1 MSQPDHETVTGPTPN
16 PTPGTAD
23 LPLRGVRVLD
33 LGTLLAGPV
42 AATLLGDFGAEVI
55 KIEQP
60 GVGDTLR
67 GGPTKPGDPPRLY
80 WLIEGRNKRSV
91 TVNMREPEG
100 QELIRRL
107 AASADVVIE
116 NFTPGTLEEWGIG
129 WEQLRAV
136 NPRLIMVR
144 VSGFGQTGPY
154 SKRAGYDRIA
164 LGVSGYLYPT
174 GYPDRPP
181 VRPAFPTADYNTAS
195 YAAMA
200 AMFALYERDVHGGDG
215 QMIDLALY
223 EAPFRITADL
233 VGAYRQKGEN
243 RERIGNRNPGFTPAG
258 NFLTSDNRWL
268 QIAAGGDGPW
278 RRLCR
283 AMGRPEL
290 ADDERYVTSGRRNRR
305 ADELEELLRQWIA
318 GRPFDELEELLA
330 DHNVPAGGILTAAE
344 ISDHPH
350 FEARGNIATVDD
362 GHGNE
367 VAMPSVVPNLT
378 GTPGRIRHAGQDL
391 GQDTDAVLG
400 ELLGLS
406 ESEID
411 RLRSDGII

>member
-1 MSQPDHETVTGPTPN
+1 M
-16 PTPGTAD
+16 
-23 LPLRGVRVLD
+23 RGIRVLD

-60 GVGDTLR
+60 EVGDTLR
-67 GGPTKPGDPPRLY
+67 GGPTRPGDPPRLF
-80 WLIEGRNKRSV
+80 WLVEGRNKRSV
-91 TVNMREPEG
+91 TVNMREPAG
-100 QELIRRL
+100 QRLVRRL
-107 AASADVVIE
+107 AGTADVVIE
-116 NFTPGTLEEWGIG
+116 NFTPGTLENWGLG
-129 WEQLRAV
+129 WEDLHEV

-144 VSGFGQTGPY
+144 VSGFGQTGPHA
-154 SKRAGYDRIA
+154 KRAGYDRIA

-195 YAAMA
+195 YAALA
-200 AMFALYERDVHGGDG
+200 AMFALYERDINGGDG

-233 VGAYRQKGEN
+233 IGAYRQKGEV

-258 NFLTSDNRWL
+258 NFLTSDDRWI

-290 ADDERYVTSGRRNRR
+290 ADDERYATSRDRHHR
-305 ADELEELLRQWIA
+305 ADELEAMLGEWIA
-318 GRPFDELEELLA
+318 GMAFDELETLLA
-330 DHNVPAGGILTAAE
+330 DHNVPAGGILTAAD
-344 ISDHPH
+344 ISEHPQ
-350 FEARGNIATVDD
+350 FEARGNIAIVDD

-367 VAMPSVVPNLT
+367 VAMPAVTPNLT
-378 GTPGRIRHAGQDL
+378 GTPGRIRHAGQTL
-391 GQDTDAVLG
+391 GQDTDAVLA

-406 ESEID
+406 EAEIAE
-411 RLRSDGII
+411 LRDDGVI

>member
-1 MSQPDHETVTGPTPN
+1 
-16 PTPGTAD
+16 
-23 LPLRGVRVLD
+23 L
-33 LGTLLAGPV
+33 
-42 AATLLGDFGAEVI
+42 AAT
-55 KIEQP
+55 
-60 GVGDTLR
+60 
-67 GGPTKPGDPPRLY
+67 
-80 WLIEGRNKRSV
+80 
-91 TVNMREPEG
+91 
-100 QELIRRL
+100 
-107 AASADVVIE
+107 ADVVIE
-116 NFTPGTLEEWGIG
+116 NFTPGTLEGWGLG
-129 WEQLRAV
+129 WDDLHQV

-154 SKRAGYDRIA
+154 AKRAGYDRIA

-195 YAAMA
+195 YAALA
-200 AMFALYERDVHGGDG
+200 TMFALYERDVQGGEG

-233 VGAYRQKGEN
+233 IGSFRQKGET

-258 NFLTSDNRWL
+258 NFLTSDDRWI

-278 RRLCR
+278 RRLCA
-283 AMGRPEL
+283 AMGREEL
-290 ADDERYVTSGRRNRR
+290 AEDERYASARARHHR
-305 ADELEELLRQWIA
+305 ADELEELLREWIA
-318 GRPFDELEELLA
+318 GRPFDELEALLA

-344 ISDHPH
+344 ISENPH

-378 GTPGRIRHAGQDL
+378 GTPGAIRHAGQHL

-400 ELLGLS
+400 EVLGMS
-406 ESEID
+406 PSEIAD
-411 RLRSDGII
+411 LRADGIV

>member
-1 MSQPDHETVTGPTPN
+1 MTGPASTP
-16 PTPGTAD
+16 PATPGG
-23 LPLRGVRVLD
+23 PLRGVRVLD

-42 AATLLGDFGAEVI
+42 SATLLGDFGAEVI

-67 GGPTKPGDPPRLY
+67 GGATEPGDPPRLF
-80 WLIEGRNKRSV
+80 WLVEGRNKRSV
-91 TVNMREPEG
+91 TVDMKEPAG
-100 QELIRRL
+100 QDLVRRL
-107 AASADVVIE
+107 AAVADVVVE
-116 NFTPGTLEEWGIG
+116 NFTPGTLEGWGLG
-129 WEQLRAV
+129 WDDLRAV
-136 NPRLIMVR
+136 NPGLIMVR

-154 SKRAGYDRIA
+154 AKRPGYDRIA

-195 YAAMA
+195 FAALAAML
-200 AMFALYERDVHGGDG
+200 ALYERDAQGGVG

-223 EAPFRITADL
+223 EAPFRITTDL
-233 VGAYRQKGEN
+233 IGAYRRKGEI

-258 NFLTSDNRWL
+258 NFLTSDDRWI

-278 RRLCR
+278 RRLCG

-290 ADDERYVTSGRRNRR
+290 ADDERYATPRLRHRR
-305 ADELEELLRQWIA
+305 ADELEELLREWISGMA
-318 GRPFDELEELLA
+318 YDDVEALLV
-330 DHNVPAGGILTAAE
+330 DHNVPAGGIFTAAD
-344 ISDHPH
+344 ISEDPH
-350 FEARGNIATVDD
+350 FAARGNIATVDD

-378 GTPGRIRHAGQDL
+378 GTPGAIRHAGQDL
-391 GQDTDAVLG
+391 GHDTDAVLG
-400 ELLGLS
+400 ELLGLTDD
-406 ESEID
+406 EIAA
-411 RLRSDGII
+411 LRADGIV

>member
-1 MSQPDHETVTGPTPN
+1 MAGI
-16 PTPGTAD
+16 
-23 LPLRGVRVLD
+23 RVLD

-55 KIEQP
+55 KVEQP

-67 GGPTKPGDPPRLY
+67 GGPTKPGDPPRLF

-91 TVNMREPEG
+91 TINMREPAG
-100 QELIRRL
+100 QELVRRL
-107 AASADVVIE
+107 AATADVVIE
-116 NFTPGTLEEWGIG
+116 NFTPGTLDDWGLG
-129 WEQLRAV
+129 WEDLSAV
-136 NPRLIMVR
+136 NPGLIMVR

-154 SKRAGYDRIA
+154 AKRAGYDRIA
-164 LGVSGYLYPT
+164 LGMSGYLYPT

-200 AMFALYERDVHGGDG
+200 TLFALYERDARGGVG

-233 VGAYRQKGEN
+233 IGSFRNKGEN

-258 NFLTSDNRWL
+258 NFLTSDGRWI

-278 RRLCR
+278 RRLCE

-290 ADDERYVTSGRRNRR
+290 GDDERYARARDRHHR
-305 ADELEELLRQWIA
+305 ADELEDLLAKWIETQ
-318 GRPFDELEELLA
+318 PFDELDELLA
-330 DHNVPAGGILTAAE
+330 RHNVPAGGILTASE

-350 FEARGNIATVDD
+350 FEARDNIASVDD

-367 VAMPSVVPNLT
+367 VAMPSVVPKLS

-400 ELLGLS
+400 ELLGLGDAELQS
-406 ESEID
+406 
-411 RLRSDGII
+411 LRDDGII

>member
-1 MSQPDHETVTGPTPN
+1 MTTETGRPSDDNDEPSNTG
-16 PTPGTAD
+16 
-23 LPLRGVRVLD
+23 PLRGIRVLD

-42 AATLLGDFGAEVI
+42 AATLLGDFGADVI

-67 GGPTKPGDPPRLY
+67 GGPTGPGAPPRLY

-91 TVNMREPEG
+91 TINLREEAG
-100 QELIRRL
+100 QDLVRRL
-107 AASADVVIE
+107 AATADVVVE
-116 NFTPGTLEEWGIG
+116 NFTPGTLEKWGLG
-129 WEQLRAV
+129 WDDLKAV

-144 VSGFGQTGPY
+144 VSGYGQTGPY
-154 SKRAGYDRIA
+154 SRRAGYDRIA
-164 LGVSGYLYPT
+164 LGLSGYLYPT

-200 AMFALYERDVHGGDG
+200 AMFALYERDAQGGEG

-233 VGAYRQKGEN
+233 VGAFRQKGDV

-258 NFLTSDNRWL
+258 NFVTSDDRWI

-278 RRLCR
+278 GRLCT

-290 ADDERYVTSGRRNRR
+290 ANDPRYASPRDRHHR
-305 ADELEELLRQWIA
+305 ADELDELLTEWIA
-318 GRPFDELEELLA
+318 EHPFDELEALLIE
-330 DHNVPAGGILTAAE
+330 HNVPAGGILTAAE
-344 ISDHPH
+344 ISDDPH
-350 FEARGNIATVDD
+350 FEARENIVTVDD
-362 GHGNE
+362 GHGGE
-367 VAMPSVVPNLT
+367 VAMPSVGPNLT
-378 GTPGRIRHAGQDL
+378 GTPGSIRHAGQPL
-391 GQDTDAVLG
+391 GHDTEFVLG
-400 ELLGLS
+400 ELLGLG
-406 ESEID
+406 EAEIGQ
-411 RLRSDGII
+411 LRDDGII